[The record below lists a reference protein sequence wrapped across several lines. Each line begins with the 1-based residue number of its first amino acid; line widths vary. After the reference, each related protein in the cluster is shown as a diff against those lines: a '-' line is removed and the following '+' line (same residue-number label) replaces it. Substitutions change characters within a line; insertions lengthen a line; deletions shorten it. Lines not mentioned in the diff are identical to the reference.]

1 MARCGVC
8 GLETLEA
15 VCPRC
20 STIVLRGQAICPRC
34 GKMFSSWIP
43 ACDACGSALGDR
55 PAGPQ
60 DEDAV
65 HALASVPGISEARA
79 RELVSKGFRDFAD
92 VLRLALPDAAV
103 SKGLHHAIARKVL
116 LSSIGRKEERT
127 ADARC
132 PACGTPW
139 LVGFDRC
146 VICGASADVGF
157 DVAAIERKLQ
167 EVTGEIV
174 DLGTDPDFQGM
185 PVDVREELLAAF
197 GGMDEAA
204 LLREDYR
211 RQIEA
216 WRRKGFD
223 VVPLERL
230 LDEDLARFQE
240 RSVRIIRAQMM
251 KKAEGGRFRCP
262 LCEVVLPSA
271 AEECPNC
278 GARFA

>member
-1 MARCGVC
+1 
-8 GLETLEA
+8 
-15 VCPRC
+15 
-20 STIVLRGQAICPRC
+20 
-34 GKMFSSWIP
+34 MFSSWV
-43 ACDACGSALGDR
+43 ASCDACGSDLGN
-55 PAGPQ
+55 PPPGPE

-65 HALASVPGISEARA
+65 RALASVPGISEARA
-79 RELVSKGFRDFAD
+79 RELVSRGFRDFAD
-92 VLRLALPDAAV
+92 VLRLALPKAAV

-116 LSSIGRKEERT
+116 LSALGTREDHRE
-127 ADARC
+127 DVRC

-146 VICGASADVGF
+146 VICGAAADLGL
-157 DVAAIERKLQ
+157 DVEALERKLQ

-174 DLGTDPDFQGM
+174 DLASDADFQGM
-185 PVDVREELLAAF
+185 PLEVREELLAAF
-197 GGMDEAA
+197 GGMDEAE

-230 LDEDLARFQE
+230 LGDDLARFQE

-262 LCEVVLPSA
+262 LCEVVLPST

>member
-1 MARCGVC
+1 MALCAVC
-8 GLETLEA
+8 GLETEEA

-20 STIVLRGQAICPRC
+20 NTILLRDQAICLKC
-34 GKMFSSWIP
+34 GKMFRDWI
-43 ACDACGSALGDR
+43 ATCDACGAALAG
-55 PAGPQ
+55 PAGTPE
-60 DEDAV
+60 DEESIRN
-65 HALASVPGISEARA
+65 LASVPGITEARA

-92 VLRLALPDAAV
+92 VVRLALPSGAV

-116 LSSIGRKEERT
+116 LSALGTKEDRRS
-127 ADARC
+127 DVHC

-146 VICGASADVGF
+146 VICGSSVDLGF
-157 DVAAIERKLQ
+157 DIEALERKLQ

-174 DLGTDPDFQGM
+174 DLAADPDFQGM
-185 PVDVREELLAAF
+185 PADVREELLAAF
-197 GGMDEAA
+197 GGIDEAE

-223 VVPLERL
+223 VGPLERL
-230 LDEDLARFQE
+230 LADDLQGFQD
-240 RSVRIIRAQMM
+240 RSVRLIRSQMM
-251 KKAEGGRFRCP
+251 KRAEGQRFLCP
-262 LCEVVLPSA
+262 LCEVILPSI

-278 GARFA
+278 GARFG

>member
-1 MARCGVC
+1 VC
-8 GLETLEA
+8 GLETREA

-20 STIVLRGQAICPRC
+20 STIVLKGQAICPKC
-34 GKMFSSWIP
+34 GKMFTSWI
-43 ACDACGSALGDR
+43 ASCDACGSALAER
-55 PAGPQ
+55 PPGPR

-65 HALASVPGISEARA
+65 RSLASVPGISEARA
-79 RELVSKGFRDFAD
+79 RDLVSRGFRDFSD
-92 VLRLALPDAAV
+92 VVRLALPDAAV

-116 LSSIGRKEERT
+116 LSTLGKAPEPT
-127 ADARC
+127 MDVRC

-146 VICGASADVGF
+146 VICGAAADVAV
-157 DVAAIERKLQ
+157 DVEALERKLQ

-174 DLGTDPDFQGM
+174 DLAADEDFRGM
-185 PVDVREELLAAF
+185 PADVREELLAAF
-197 GGMDEAA
+197 GGMDEAE
-204 LLREDYR
+204 LLREDYG

-223 VVPLERL
+223 VAPLERL
-230 LDEDLARFQE
+230 LREDLARFQE
-240 RSVRIIRAQMM
+240 RSVRIIRAEMM

-262 LCEVVLPSA
+262 LCEIVIESA

-278 GARFA
+278 GARFG